1 MKPTIS
7 LLKYFLI
14 SFALYSSELCNA
26 HTSKQTKACTRVR
39 THTHTHLH
47 KHMHTRVQI
56 GTWTSIQAMT
66 VYTLPDPKKVL
77 AVSGWCKNT
86 TPITEPRYTTCNL
99 GYRLVHPTKCLTVS
113 FRSPKN
119 YKQQQNYDYHKVRVW
134 LRIVANYCI
143 GISMQLRISIAIK
156 FKFCELCG
164 QKLHIFMVNY
174 HKLRIH
180 ESINTQKCFTKFK
193 PWI

>member
-1 MKPTIS
+1 MARNS
-7 LLKYFLI
+7 LQLYNFLAI
-14 SFALYSSELCNA
+14 LWNLLSVCWNIFSSVLHYTVVNYAKHTQASRQKHARA
-26 HTSKQTKACTRVR
+26 HVHTR

-56 GTWTSIQAMT
+56 GTQTSIQAMT

-119 YKQQQNYDYHKVRVW
+119 YKQQ
-134 LRIVANYCI
+134 
-143 GISMQLRISIAIK
+143 
-156 FKFCELCG
+156 
-164 QKLHIFMVNY
+164 
-174 HKLRIH
+174 
-180 ESINTQKCFTKFK
+180 
-193 PWI
+193 